1 MSLSIAERRT
11 ISSAAYWDDDFR
23 KALLDEPVS
32 VLSKTLGRPIAADT
46 RVEFM
51 HETDKWCFVMLDADK
66 IDAELPAAVDARSAV
81 ENDVYSLL
89 RDRPDLADAA
99 AQDPVGF
106 VRSHF
111 DIDMDGFDVDLRRE
125 GPGSA
130 IIVLQNIEE
139 REQLSDD
146 MLDLV
151 SAGGAP
157 TTATTT
163 ASTNRDS

>member
-1 MSLSIAERRT
+1 MDRCGWRFFGEQCI
-11 ISSAAYWDDDFR
+11 ICAAQ
-23 KALLDEPVS
+23 AV
-32 VLSKTLGRPIAADT
+32 
-46 RVEFM
+46 
-51 HETDKWCFVMLDADK
+51 ADK
-66 IDAELPAAVDARSAV
+66 LTVGDDRSGARSAV